1 MNEVLRVEG
10 LVKRFRGLVATDEAS
25 LEVRTGELH
34 ALIGPNGAGKTTL
47 VNQLTGELRPDAGR
61 IVFEGRD
68 ITDWPAPRRA
78 RAGLVRS
85 YQITSVF
92 GEFSALENVML
103 AVQARSGR
111 HFSAWKNTLRDP
123 DLTGPAWEALALVG
137 LEGQAY
143 TPAEE
148 MAHGGRRQLEL
159 AMALALQPRLMLLD
173 EPLAGMSQAESESM
187 TQLLRGLKGR
197 ISMLLIEHDM
207 QAVFALADRVT
218 VLVAGRPAATG
229 TPDEIRHSPQVR
241 DAYLGEPEES
251 L

>member
-10 LVKRFRGLVATDEAS
+10 LVKRFRGLVATDQAS
-25 LEVRTGELH
+25 LEVRLGELH
-34 ALIGPNGAGKTTL
+34 ALIGPNGAGKSTL
-47 VNQLTGELRPDAGR
+47 VNQLSGELRPDAGS
-61 IVFEGRD
+61 IVFDGQD

-78 RAGLVRS
+78 QAGLVRS

-92 GEFSALENVML
+92 AEFSALENVML
-103 AVQARSGR
+103 AVQARRGR
-111 HFSAWKNTLRDP
+111 HFAAWKNTLRDP
-123 DLTGPAWEALALVG
+123 ELTEPAWEALALVG
-137 LEGQAY
+137 LEGQAH

-187 TQLLRGLKGR
+187 TLLLRGLKGR

-218 VLVAGRPAATG
+218 VLVAGRPVATG
-229 TPDEIRHSPQVR
+229 TPDEIRGSALVR
-241 DAYLGEPEES
+241 EAYLGEPEES